1 MDARKALV
9 TGASSGIGEATALRL
24 AGEGYSLWLTYG
36 TREAETL
43 AVAEECRRRGAPDVQ
58 VSQLDQR
65 DSESISRL
73 IDEISGEWGSLD
85 VLVNNGGVLP
95 YRTIDEITEEEWDF
109 VLQTNARGT
118 FFLTR
123 ACLALLR
130 EATGDRAI
138 VNLSSLAGQVGGI
151 LAPFHYATSK
161 AAILAISKS
170 FARMLAPEGIRVN
183 CVSPGFISTPMTMQ
197 LDDDMREE
205 LSAQVPLGSF
215 GTPADVAWIISSL
228 VSPNARFVTGATYDI
243 NGGVRMD

>member
-9 TGASSGIGEATALRL
+9 TGASSGIGEATARRL
-24 AGEGYSLWLTYG
+24 AAEGYSLWLTFG
-36 TREAETL
+36 TRQAEAHD
-43 AVAEECRRRGAPDVQ
+43 VAEECRGLGAPDVH

-65 DSESISRL
+65 DSQSISGL
-73 IDEISGEWGSLD
+73 IDEISGAWGSLE

-95 YRTIDEITEEEWDF
+95 YRTIDDITEEEWDF

-130 EATGDRAI
+130 NVEGDRAI

-197 LDDDMREE
+197 LDDGMREE
-205 LSAQVPLGSF
+205 LGAQVPLGSF
-215 GTPADVAWIISSL
+215 GTPEDVAWIISAL
-228 VSPNARFVTGATYDI
+228 VSPNAKFVTGATYDI
-243 NGGVRMD
+243 NGGVRME

>member
-36 TREAETL
+36 TRQAETH
-43 AVAEECRRRGAPDVQ
+43 AVAERCREAGAPDVH

-73 IDEISGEWGSLD
+73 MSEMSETWGSLD

-123 ACLALLR
+123 ACLR
-130 EATGDRAI
+130 C
-138 VNLSSLAGQVGGI
+138 
-151 LAPFHYATSK
+151 
-161 AAILAISKS
+161 
-170 FARMLAPEGIRVN
+170 FARQRV
-183 CVSPGFISTPMTMQ
+183 TER
-197 LDDDMREE
+197 L
-205 LSAQVPLGSF
+205 
-215 GTPADVAWIISSL
+215 
-228 VSPNARFVTGATYDI
+228 
-243 NGGVRMD
+243 

>member
-1 MDARKALV
+1 MDPRQALV

-36 TREAETL
+36 TRKAETH
-43 AVAEECRRRGAPDVQ
+43 AVAEECGRRGAPDIH

-65 DSESISRL
+65 DSESIARL
-73 IDEISGEWGSLD
+73 IEEISGEWGSLD

-95 YRTIDEITEEEWDF
+95 YRTMEEITEEEWDF

-123 ACLALLR
+123 ACLVLLR
-130 EATGDRAI
+130 ASTSDRSI

-151 LAPFHYATSK
+151 IAPFHYATSK

-170 FARMLAPEGIRVN
+170 YARMLAPEGIRVN

-197 LDDDMREE
+197 LDDEKREE
-205 LSAQVPLGSF
+205 LSSQVPLGSF
-215 GTPADVAWIISSL
+215 GTPEDVAWIISSL

>member
-1 MDARKALV
+1 MNARKALV
-9 TGASSGIGEATALRL
+9 TGASSGIGEATALQL

-36 TREAETL
+36 SRQVETE
-43 AVAEECRRRGAPDVQ
+43 AVAEECRKLGAGDVR

-65 DSESISRL
+65 DSASIARL
-73 IDEISGEWGSLD
+73 VEAISEGWGSLD

-95 YRTIDEITEEEWDF
+95 YTTIDDITEEEWDF

-123 ACLALLR
+123 ACLPLLR
-130 EATGDRAI
+130 EASGDRSI

-183 CVSPGFISTPMTMQ
+183 CVSPGFITTPMTMQ
-197 LDDDMREE
+197 LEDDMRVG

-215 GTPADVAWIISSL
+215 GGPADVAWIISSL
-228 VSPNARFVTGATYDI
+228 VSPKARFVTGATYDI
-243 NGGVRMD
+243 NGGVRME